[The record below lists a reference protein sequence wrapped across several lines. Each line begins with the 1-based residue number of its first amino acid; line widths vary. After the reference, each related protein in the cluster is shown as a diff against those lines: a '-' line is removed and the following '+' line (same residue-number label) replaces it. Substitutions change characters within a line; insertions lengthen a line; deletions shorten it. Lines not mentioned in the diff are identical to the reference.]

1 MNTLDLKKTYLGI
14 ELGSTRIKAVLTD
27 DTFSP
32 VAEGFFEW
40 ENDFKNGYFTYS
52 LESIHRGVKECFKSL
67 SDNLYAGYGTRPAS
81 FGAIGISGM
90 MHGYLAF
97 DENDSLLTPFRTWRN
112 TTTAEATDRLSDAFG
127 MNIGQRWSISH
138 LYQAILNN
146 EEHITKIAHI
156 TTLAGYI
163 HYLLTGRWEL
173 GVCDASGMFPVSE
186 GEYDKEKLEIFARM
200 ISAFDLPWK
209 LENILPR
216 VRLAGEDGAVLTK
229 DGARFLDPTGTL
241 LPGVPLCPPEG
252 DAGTG
257 MVATNS
263 VAPGTGNV
271 SAGTSVFSML
281 VLKKALEKRYS
292 FVDTVSTP
300 NGAPVAMVH
309 CNNCSGELDFWV
321 NIFDELTS
329 LFGAKQ
335 DRSTLYNKLYN
346 HALTG
351 DSRGIIA
358 YNYLSGE
365 HATDIS
371 SGKPMC
377 FRFPDTK
384 VNLAGFMRSQLF
396 SSIATLSLGM
406 KTLLEKEGV
415 KADNLCAHGGLFKV
429 KGVAQRLLASAVDSP
444 VSVTEAAGEGGAWGM
459 ALLAAY
465 MVNKNECPLDKWLDE
480 SVFAGISSDTVSPDK
495 ALADEF
501 DDYLCY
507 YKKGLEGERILGEI

>member
-1 MNTLDLKKTYLGI
+1 MMNKNISFENTYLGI

-67 SDNLYAGYGTRPAS
+67 SDDLYTKYGTRPAS

-97 DENDSLLTPFRTWRN
+97 DENDNLLTPFRTWRN

-146 EEHITKIAHI
+146 EEHITQIAHI

-173 GVCDASGMFPVSE
+173 GVCDASGMFPVSG

-200 ISAFDLPWK
+200 ISVFDLPWK

-271 SAGTSVFSML
+271 SAGTSVFSTFAPL
-281 VLKKALEKRYS
+281 VMY
-292 FVDTVSTP
+292 
-300 NGAPVAMVH
+300 
-309 CNNCSGELDFWV
+309 
-321 NIFDELTS
+321 
-329 LFGAKQ
+329 
-335 DRSTLYNKLYN
+335 
-346 HALTG
+346 
-351 DSRGIIA
+351 
-358 YNYLSGE
+358 
-365 HATDIS
+365 
-371 SGKPMC
+371 
-377 FRFPDTK
+377 
-384 VNLAGFMRSQLF
+384 
-396 SSIATLSLGM
+396 ATLCTRSITPLPSEVGM
-406 KTLLEKEGV
+406 VTGQTMEPYLPL
-415 KADNLCAHGGLFKV
+415 
-429 KGVAQRLLASAVDSP
+429 R
-444 VSVTEAAGEGGAWGM
+444 VSRAW
-459 ALLAAY
+459 
-465 MVNKNECPLDKWLDE
+465 K
-480 SVFAGISSDTVSPDK
+480 
-495 ALADEF
+495 
-501 DDYLCY
+501 
-507 YKKGLEGERILGEI
+507 